1 MNLLFHLLIELF
13 LSLGL
18 LIDHHCDFALQFR
31 HVSQMVRLKEVFLV
45 CSVLF
50 SIRLRACLLFKLL
63 FEYHL
68 DNFIILAGKLRQLG
82 QVTEQILE

>member
-1 MNLLFHLLIELF
+1 
-13 LSLGL
+13 
-18 LIDHHCDFALQFR
+18 
-31 HVSQMVRLKEVFLV
+31 MVRLKEVFLV